1 MWNGTDAGS
10 KHAWT
15 SSRSLQGHHSPLL
28 CEKSGK
34 KKNQIHNT
42 KSWMIINIYGNYIFP
57 IEQPFAGV
65 ATSLFG
71 PCMDIPGLFLNLS
84 SCVYEILFK

>member
-1 MWNGTDAGS
+1 MLEQVPDLS
-10 KHAWT
+10 KVT
-15 SSRSLQGHHSPLL
+15 ILL
-28 CEKSGK
+28 YYVKKVAK